1 MSKQFDKQKQDIN
14 ATVMLFKSAP
24 TGPYGQKRESP
35 FLRNRIRRA
44 VNEMYGEAQRDQNFK
59 ERGNPVSII
68 ANEETPNPARRDKM
82 MKLAKY
88 NKDRGR

>member
-1 MSKQFDKQKQDIN
+1 MSRQFDKQKKDIKR
-14 ATVMLFKSAP
+14 TVMWYKSAP
-24 TGPYGQKRESP
+24 MGPSGEKQESP
-35 FLRNRIRRA
+35 FLHNRIRRA
-44 VNEMYGEAQRDQNFK
+44 VNEMYGEGQRDQNLK